1 MMMTTVP
8 SYLTHCLVSG
18 LLQELP
24 RCTGFLAIIVETI
37 SSSQSWKHNA
47 TTAWLSRGGQALQQ
61 ARAGYSR
68 LGQAI
73 TYLVE

>member
-24 RCTGFLAIIVETI
+24 RCTGFLVIIVETI
-37 SSSQSWKHNA
+37 SSSPGN
-47 TTAWLSRGGQALQQ
+47 TTRLQHGCCEEGRLYSRLQQ
-61 ARAGYSR
+61 ATAG
-68 LGQAI
+68 
-73 TYLVE
+73 